1 MKTHPNREDARRR
14 LHEAQ
19 RAEAAALAGT
29 TKAYAVR
36 ARVQARVDAADQN
49 IAEAVAK
56 LREHLKRQPSDA
68 AAVERLGFATHQMG
82 DLPAAA
88 AAFGTLCRLRPES
101 AAAENNLGTVLGQ
114 MGRPVDA
121 LDHFGRAIELVGGLE
136 RGERQD
142 EPAAADALRL
152 QPALQR

>member
-36 ARVQARVDAADQN
+36 ARVQARVDAADQD

-56 LREHLKRQPSDA
+56 LAEVSGLDRAAQLLDQPLGVVRR
-68 AAVERLGFATHQMG
+68 AVQSSERSRSRADTS
-82 DLPAAA
+82 
-88 AAFGTLCRLRPES
+88 RPIS
-101 AAAENNLGTVLGQ
+101 
-114 MGRPVDA
+114 P
-121 LDHFGRAIELVGGLE
+121 
-136 RGERQD
+136 
-142 EPAAADALRL
+142 
-152 QPALQR
+152 